1 MTKSNYKKLQLYLTS
16 ACNLNCDYCYQKN
29 NKNID
34 IPQNVAVNY
43 IAYLSKRDDIK
54 EITELELC
62 GGEPILGLA
71 EFTKHFR
78 NIVQLMPNLNTI
90 SFSSNFISSILA
102 SILLS
107 LIGTISQYKK
117 DFTINIQKILINL

>member
-43 IAYLSKRDDIK
+43 VAYLSKRDDIK
-54 EITELELC
+54 EIIGKVEL
-62 GGEPILGLA
+62 
-71 EFTKHFR
+71 
-78 NIVQLMPNLNTI
+78 N
-90 SFSSNFISSILA
+90 
-102 SILLS
+102 
-107 LIGTISQYKK
+107 
-117 DFTINIQKILINL
+117 